1 MVFISIPII
10 EKIFMIHTYYYIY
23 YMFDNKLFCLNFI
36 HVLVKYMHVLVKY
49 MHKIA
54 LMMRICLNLI
64 TH

>member
-1 MVFISIPII
+1 MAFISIPMI

-36 HVLVKYMHVLVKY
+36 HVLVKYMH
-49 MHKIA
+49 KIA
-54 LMMRICLNLI
+54 LMMRIICLNLI

>member
-1 MVFISIPII
+1 MVFISIPMI

-36 HVLVKYMHVLVKY
+36 HVLVKYMH
-49 MHKIA
+49 KIA
-54 LMMRICLNLI
+54 LMMRIICLNLI

>member
-1 MVFISIPII
+1 MVFISIPMI

-36 HVLVKYMHVLVKY
+36 HVLVKYMH
-49 MHKIA
+49 KIA
-54 LMMRICLNLI
+54 LMMRTICLNLI